1 MPVADVQGLARL
13 PAEPDPAELLERSA
27 SRDWIW
33 AALEELSPTLR
44 LPAMLRYFTDV
55 TAYEQIAAL
64 CEVPIGTVRSRLSQ
78 ARRKLAEALLAT
90 ADAPY
95 DDAAAL
101 TEAQRIQGEE
111 VLRSA
116 RRGTFAEA
124 LAELWSPTVELTWP
138 SGRRTQGFDYLVG
151 AMERDLSDG
160 VRQTLVNVVA
170 SREVVIWESD
180 LVSPPEDP
188 FHCPPSVVWVQ
199 LLEAGR
205 VQRVRFFHP
214 RRDAGVM
221 TAVAS

>member
-1 MPVADVQGLARL
+1 MVHAPTGGTPTAADVELVRSAQSGEVGGLGLLLARHRGPMYAVAL
-13 PAEPDPAELLERSA
+13 SILGPGSDAEDVVQDA

-111 VLRSA
+111 VLQS
-116 RRGTFAEA
+116 GG
-124 LAELWSPTVELTWP
+124 ELTRP
-138 SGRRTQGFDYLVG
+138 AGPRDPDHAVLPEQGLNSGRLPCV
-151 AMERDLSDG
+151 
-160 VRQTLVNVVA
+160 
-170 SREVVIWESD
+170 
-180 LVSPPEDP
+180 
-188 FHCPPSVVWVQ
+188 
-199 LLEAGR
+199 LL
-205 VQRVRFFHP
+205 
-214 RRDAGVM
+214 
-221 TAVAS
+221 T